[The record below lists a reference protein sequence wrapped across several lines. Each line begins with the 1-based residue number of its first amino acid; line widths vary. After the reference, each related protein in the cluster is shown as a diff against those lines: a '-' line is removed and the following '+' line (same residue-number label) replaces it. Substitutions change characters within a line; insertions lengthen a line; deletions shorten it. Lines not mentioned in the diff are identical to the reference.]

1 MATRL
6 TRIQPALK
14 KRSRALRKAMSEAEK
29 RLWMHLRRGQ
39 LKGCRFRRQHPYGF
53 YVLDF
58 VCLEAKLVIE
68 VDGGQHLQQMDRD
81 ARRTAWLEQRGFR
94 ILRFWNHEVV
104 SEIEAVKA
112 VIEHALHLDAQ
123 PPSPPS
129 PSEGEG
135 VKRQRARSSAQ
146 TNTEVE
152 RLFQKGGDD
161 AAYA

>member
-1 MATRL
+1 M
-6 TRIQPALK
+6 
-14 KRSRALRKAMSEAEK
+14 
-29 RLWMHLRRGQ
+29 
-39 LKGCRFRRQHPYGF
+39 
-53 YVLDF
+53 
-58 VCLEAKLVIE
+58 IE

-81 ARRTAWLEQRGFR
+81 ACRTAWLEQRGFR

-135 VKRQRARSSAQ
+135 VKRQRGLEDRRGLTPAADRAARLGGLGCAPHTGS
-146 TNTEVE
+146 E
-152 RLFQKGGDD
+152 R
-161 AAYA
+161 Y